1 MKSLAAVTLA
11 LKKISPGLVKLG
23 LVKSGLVKPFV
34 RAASFILAVCI
45 LATAQSSPQIHLPE
59 VHLDAAGLAPR
70 PIEQLTGTTIAR
82 HYALAWRDLAEA
94 LESGRAEGLGEEFVG
109 FAHDRLTRRI
119 GEQEQAGVHVRIVDH
134 GHHLKAVF
142 YSTDG
147 AAMQLLDQAQLE
159 IQTFDGN
166 QLLDTQNAP
175 HEYIVLMTPGA
186 DRWYVRDIEEV
197 SAKSF

>member
-1 MKSLAAVTLA
+1 MKSPAFITAI
-11 LKKISPGLVKLG
+11 LKKILHGCKAV
-23 LVKSGLVKPFV
+23 
-34 RAASFILAVCI
+34 SFAVAVCV
-45 LATAQSSPQIHLPE
+45 LASAQSSPQIQLPE

-70 PIEQLTGTTIAR
+70 PIEELTGTTIAR
-82 HYALAWRDLAEA
+82 HYALAWHDLAAA
-94 LESGRAEGLGEEFVG
+94 LEFDRAEGLGEEFVG
-109 FAHDRLTRRI
+109 FARDRLIQRI
-119 GEQEQAGVHVRIVDH
+119 GEQNQTGLHVHIADH

-142 YSTDG
+142 YSSDG

-166 QLLDTQNAP
+166 KLIDTQSAP

-186 DRWYVRDIEEV
+186 DRWYVRDLEEV